1 MKSMEN
7 TSARQTNRLWHL
19 DVLRILAI
27 LCVVLRHVS
36 PQASLDVPVQSAS
49 WQVMNLLSSL
59 SVWSVPVLFMVSG
72 ALFLSPQR
80 PLSVRRL
87 YRHSVLRLITSF
99 CFWSALY
106 ALVWCMATGRGKW
119 TFLNQLLRGHY
130 HMWFIFELIGLY
142 CITPLLRQITASRR
156 ATGYLLLAGL
166 AFSFV
171 PSRLL
176 GFAFLFPLPHE
187 DVFLSLQSAFA
198 QMNPYRSLSCAYYF
212 VLGHYLNETAF
223 SRRSRGLLLGAG
235 AAALAATFLLTSW
248 HSGLTGATSAHF
260 YANDSLNV
268 LLMSAAAFVLCR
280 EWLAHH
286 PPGERQKA
294 LLLRLSACSYGIYLI
309 HPLLIER
316 LPLAFPLAPVSLAA
330 CILGVT
336 AAVCLISFTL
346 SYLLNRVPILK
357 RFIV

>member
-7 TSARQTNRLWHL
+7 TPIRQADRLWHL
-19 DVLRILAI
+19 DVLRILAV

-36 PQASLDVPVQSAS
+36 PQASLNVPVQSAS

-59 SVWSVPVLFMVSG
+59 SLWSVPVLFMVSG

-80 PLSVRRL
+80 PLSTRRL
-87 YRHSVLRLITSF
+87 YRHNLLRLMTSF
-99 CFWSALY
+99 CFWSAFY
-106 ALVWCMATGRGKW
+106 ALAYCIATGKGRW

-142 CITPLLRQITASRR
+142 CITPLLRQITASRKV
-156 ATGYLLLAGL
+156 TGYLLLAGL
-166 AFSFV
+166 VFSFV

-187 DVFLSLQSAFA
+187 DVFQSLQSAFA
-198 QMNPYRSLSCAYYF
+198 QMNPYRSLSCAYYY
-212 VLGHYLNETAF
+212 VLGHYLNQAVL
-223 SRRSRGLLLGAG
+223 SRRKQRLLLSAG
-235 AAALAATFLLTSW
+235 AAALLATFLLTSW
-248 HSGLTGATSAHF
+248 HSGRTGATSAHF

-280 EWLAHH
+280 EWAAHH
-286 PPGERQKA
+286 PLGERQKA
-294 LLLRLSACSYGIYLI
+294 LLLRLSSYSYGIYLI
-309 HPLLIER
+309 HPFLIER
-316 LPLAFPLAPVSLAA
+316 LSFSFPGAALPLAA
-330 CILGVT
+330 CILGIT
-336 AAVCLISFTL
+336 AAVCLISCAI
-346 SYLLNRVPILK
+346 SSILNHIPVLK